1 MKQKKNISKTNLISI
16 TSRSKQNSNSSLIAL
31 ENNANYKIYEEKLKN
46 FVDEIKTNKIKYNAL
61 KIVFEYEDNF
71 RLVLDIYKKH
81 KKSLLE
87 LELLGFFLKSLTNF
101 ISLIHSDEPISQL
114 DKTLNTVN
122 RYLKVKTYNI
132 NKILFRIGDI
142 GTNYYVLLKGK
153 AYTLVPRK
161 IAKAMTFDEY
171 RDHLKILYILGEDYL
186 LEKTMHSNAK
196 SCDISYAD
204 IDTKECWD
212 LRNIYKNN
220 YSCKY
225 ERYIRIINGDE
236 HIKFDDYIND
246 NSTYENNNGHYKSQ
260 NHCTN
265 NIEKNSKI
273 IKYFNKI
280 FVYKEMK
287 KEIKKEIK
295 IELKK
300 KDSFNNQNESIDD
313 SNNKEDDSEN
323 NFYIKQKL
331 KKSRKNLQILDSK
344 QLEEFN
350 SFNIG
355 IPKELLIKDKI
366 FTSKANYD
374 GGDLPTFF
382 AGNINNNEIEEKNEK
397 SIEEEKNPY
406 KIKTNENIN
415 KDHNINLA
423 LNKKRNI
430 TILGYTRIGV
440 IMPGMNF
447 GEISLLRNNHIQTGT
462 LFIEENSHVG
472 QLNIDEYNSTIQAM
486 RTKIR
491 TNSINFLLST
501 KLFGDIS
508 YNYFLSKYWI
518 YFQCKKLQ
526 KGEFLFRIGEECE
539 NIYIIY
545 NGEIKLN
552 SYIDKENID
561 DLINGIKQEKNKP
574 INYYINTI
582 PNNSNNNNN
591 SIFEKTQK
599 FCLMIGK
606 KGDIL
611 GLSDIINYQTNK
623 SICEGEVITDQLS
636 YYEINKNIIFGKIQ
650 TINNTNTTSNNTFN
664 IENIDYIIKTKE
676 EFIVNRLNDIK
687 MAIEQRTK
695 YLKSDEKNN
704 HVENNKIININNKI
718 IKEGVKHYKFNKKR
732 KSLTLNNYD
741 GCPEIKNK
749 TILTNRKQIFSMNS
763 LEFEKIK
770 ESLNL
775 IQTQQK
781 LNIRKLSENNDKS
794 LALNR
799 MISKNL
805 LNGNTQLNFKF
816 QNNIDFKNTL
826 NINSSNLALD
836 MNNTIKDNIK
846 KLNTDFNFLNNSNS
860 NNNSIINDNNKNIKD
875 DKEDKNDIKKININ
889 MFKPYEFPKIQ
900 NEKNDD
906 KNWDSFRKIKI
917 LKFLFLN
924 DDNQRYKLYKY
935 NKSKKQNTNQNYF
948 INTLRSNT
956 IKNNNNN
963 YIMNFE
969 NVENDSYYKGNK
981 NYLIKSMN
989 AENKKKDLKSNGKAM
1004 LKPLKINLQEKNIKS
1019 KYFPEKINMNQDHK
1033 IASRKKSPLDINKI
1047 INNNSS
1053 IEKNTQVNGKN
1064 RKQSPFICKYKRNS
1078 LLNNF
1083 YFSLGNNNNMNSLKN
1098 NKDLFPY
1105 IEK

>member
-1 MKQKKNISKTNLISI
+1 MKQKKNISKTNLVSI

-61 KIVFEYEDNF
+61 KMVFEYEDNF
-71 RLVLDIYKKH
+71 KLVLDIYKKP

-101 ISLIHSDEPISQL
+101 ISLIHLDEPISQL
-114 DKTLNTVN
+114 DRTLNTVN

-161 IAKAMTFDEY
+161 ITKSMTFDEY
-171 RDHLKILYILGEDYL
+171 RNHLKILYIMGEDYL
-186 LEKTMHSNAK
+186 LEKTMHSNVK

-225 ERYIRIINGDE
+225 EKFIRIINGDE
-236 HIKFDDYIND
+236 HIKFENYIN
-246 NSTYENNNGHYKSQ
+246 NNTYEKDNGNYKSQ
-260 NHCTN
+260 NHCIN
-265 NIEKNSKI
+265 NIEKNSNI

-280 FVYKEMK
+280 FVYKETNK
-287 KEIKKEIK
+287 
-295 IELKK
+295 ELKK
-300 KDSFNNQNESIDD
+300 KDSFNSQNESIDD
-313 SNNKEDDSEN
+313 SYNKEEESEN

-331 KKSRKNLQILDSK
+331 KKSRKNLLALDSK
-344 QLEEFN
+344 QLEQIN

-355 IPKELLIKDKI
+355 IPKELLIKDKN
-366 FTSKANYD
+366 FTSKVSYD

-382 AGNINNNEIEEKNEK
+382 AGNINNNELEEKNEK
-397 SIEEEKNPY
+397 SIEEEKNEY
-406 KIKTNENIN
+406 KTNEIIN
-415 KDHNINLA
+415 KAQSINHA
-423 LNKKRNI
+423 LNKKRNL

-462 LFIEENSHVG
+462 LFVEENSHIG
-472 QLNIDEYNSTIQAM
+472 KLNIDEYNSTIQAM

-552 SYIDKENID
+552 SYIDKDNID

-574 INYYINTI
+574 KNYYINTI
-582 PNNSNNNNN
+582 LNNNNNNNN
-591 SIFEKTQK
+591 SIFERTQK

-687 MAIEQRTK
+687 KAIEQRTK

-704 HVENNKIININNKI
+704 HVENNKIINKKI
-718 IKEGVKHYKFNKKR
+718 IKEGVKYYKLNKKR

-741 GCPEIKNK
+741 GYPESKNK
-749 TILTNRKQIFSMNS
+749 TILTNRKQIFPMNS

-770 ESLNL
+770 DSLNL
-775 IQTQQK
+775 IQIQQK
-781 LNIRKLSENNDKS
+781 LNKRKLSENNDKS
-794 LALNR
+794 LSLNR
-799 MISKNL
+799 MISRSL

-836 MNNTIKDNIK
+836 MNNTIKDNLRI
-846 KLNTDFNFLNNSNS
+846 LNADFNFLNNSNI
-860 NNNSIINDNNKNIKD
+860 NNNTNINDNVKNIND
-875 DKEDKNDIKKININ
+875 DKEDKNGIKKININ

-900 NEKNDD
+900 NEKNDY
-906 KNWDSFRKIKI
+906 KKWDSFRKIKI

-924 DDNQRYKLYKY
+924 NDNQRYKLYKY
-935 NKSKKQNTNQNYF
+935 NKTKKQNTNQNYF

-956 IKNNNNN
+956 IKNNNN
-963 YIMNFE
+963 YILNFE
-969 NVENDSYYKGNK
+969 NVENDSYYKRNK

-989 AENKKKDLKSNGKAM
+989 AENKNINLKSNGKTM
-1004 LKPLKINLQEKNIKS
+1004 LKPLKLNLKEKNIKS
-1019 KYFPEKINMNQDHK
+1019 KNFAEIINMNQEHK
-1033 IASRKKSPLDINKI
+1033 IKSKNNSPLDINKI
-1047 INNNSS
+1047 NNN
-1053 IEKNTQVNGKN
+1053 NTQIN
-1064 RKQSPFICKYKRNS
+1064 RKDRNNSPFISKYKRNT

-1083 YFSLGNNNNMNSLKN
+1083 YFSLGNKNNTNSLKN
-1098 NKDLFPY
+1098 NNNLFSC